1 MHLTVLMDR
10 KIKPAPPTH
19 LLINVICALDIR
31 IYTFFKTAAFCCE
44 DEKPRKRVFHH
55 HCMIGS
61 RWNFSHLN
69 DINTSYE
76 TVKKGVYHFV
86 GAEHLQQPSHSDSI
100 LNLIHLFIL
109 TCLLQ
114 HLIAP
119 VTQNTR
125 KSKSS
130 GLKIMG
136 LGCEQTRKLFIKRSA
151 LRNLGVKEVPSKS
164 G

>member
-1 MHLTVLMDR
+1 
-10 KIKPAPPTH
+10 
-19 LLINVICALDIR
+19 
-31 IYTFFKTAAFCCE
+31 
-44 DEKPRKRVFHH
+44 
-55 HCMIGS
+55 MIGS

-109 TCLLQ
+109 TYLLQ

-130 GLKIMG
+130 GLKIKG
-136 LGCEQTRKLFIKRSA
+136 LGCEQPRKTKYTNIFYQKECFEKV
-151 LRNLGVKEVPSKS
+151 GVKEVPSKS